1 MAAQTEDL
9 MNASDLPTAAL
20 PPDSP
25 SSDNGQALQ
34 LAWALERLA
43 QLQGTR
49 LDALA
54 LDAALQPIRQGAHLS
69 PAEMLRRVADG
80 MGWGLVRRLP
90 QLDPVALPWVG
101 HDPALGWWVA
111 IDRLPHGDWLVE
123 HGQGR
128 TALAQQA
135 VLASS
140 FWLNL
145 QPRAAAA
152 GHKRFADS
160 LRQAL
165 RAQRPVLVEA
175 VLATV
180 FISMLALA
188 TSLFSMQVYDRVIPT
203 RSEHTLL
210 ILALGVVFSV
220 LIELAM
226 KLARARAMDA
236 VVIGIDARLSRQV
249 FERLLGV
256 RVDQLPASVGSL
268 AAQLR
273 GYEQVRSFYTASTL
287 FTLVDLP
294 MGLVFV
300 FIIAWIGSP
309 AVAMVPVAFA
319 VLAVLAGWVTRRR
332 VLRLA
337 TEGARAS
344 NLKTGLLVEAVEG
357 VETIKAGAGG
367 WKFLA
372 RWIDVN
378 ATSIRQDS
386 ALRKTAENSGYL
398 SGALQQLSY
407 AGLVA
412 VGAWVV
418 MQGHMSMGA
427 LIACSILGGRVL
439 APVMAIPG
447 LLVQHAHASAAA
459 DGLEKLYA
467 LPMDN
472 EGIDRPLA
480 PSRIEGGYQ
489 LTDVVFAYPNS
500 PTALRVQ
507 QWQVAPG
514 ERVGVVGPVGS
525 GKSTLLRMLTGLYQP
540 QQGRVLLDGLDIGHI
555 SRQVFSREVGYLQQD
570 HRLFAGSLRE
580 NLLVG
585 LPDPGDQALH
595 DALKRSG
602 LIRLVASHPRGLE
615 LPIFEGGKGLS
626 GGQRQLVAF
635 TRLLLAQP
643 TICLLDEPT
652 ASMDEEQERRCLGVL
667 TELLT
672 PQTTLVVVTHKP
684 SVLPLVQRLVVVAGG
699 SIVLDGPRDEVLAR
713 LQRNALAG
721 ATAAATSQAARA
733 EPLPAEN
740 RAENPADTG
749 RGQRLEPTTS

>member
-1 MAAQTEDL
+1 MRAHLESA
-9 MNASDLPTAAL
+9 MNAPDLPSAAL
-20 PPDSP
+20 PPEP
-25 SSDNGQALQ
+25 PETAAHQHTLP

-54 LDAALQPIRQGAHLS
+54 LDAALQSIRQSPDLS
-69 PAEMLRRVADG
+69 PGEMLRRVAEA
-80 MGWGLVRRLP
+80 MGLGAVRRLP
-90 QLDPVALPWVG
+90 QLDPVALPWIG

-111 IDRLPHGDWLVE
+111 IDRLPHGAWLVE

-128 TALAQQA
+128 TELSEQA
-135 VLASS
+135 VQASS

-145 QPRAAAA
+145 QPKSA
-152 GHKRFADS
+152 GSGPTRFADS
-160 LRQAL
+160 LRLAL
-165 RAQRPVLVEA
+165 KAQRPVLVEA

-180 FISMLALA
+180 FISLLALA

-203 RSEHTLL
+203 RSEHTLI
-210 ILALGVVFSV
+210 ILALGVVLSV

-236 VVIGIDARLSRQV
+236 VVMGIDARLSRQV
-249 FERLLGV
+249 FERLLGI

-268 AAQLR
+268 AGQLR

-300 FIIAWIGSP
+300 LIIAWIGSP
-309 AVAMVPVAFA
+309 AVALVPVAFA
-319 VLAVLAGWVTRRR
+319 VLAVLTGWLTRRR
-332 VLRLA
+332 VIQLA
-337 TEGARAS
+337 ADGARAS

-378 ATSIRQDS
+378 ASSIRHDS
-386 ALRKTAENSGYL
+386 ALRKTAENSGHI

-447 LLVQHAHASAAA
+447 LLVQQAHASAAA

-467 LPMDN
+467 LPGDN
-472 EGIDRPLA
+472 EGVERPLT
-480 PSRIEGGYQ
+480 PSRVAGGYQ
-489 LTDVVFAYPNS
+489 LNDVVFAYPNS
-500 PTALRVQ
+500 PAALRVP
-507 QWQVAPG
+507 QWQLAPG

-525 GKSTLLRMLTGLYQP
+525 GKSTLLRLLTGLYQP
-540 QQGRVLLDGLDIGHI
+540 QQGRVLLDGLDMGHI
-555 SRQVFSREVGYLQQD
+555 SRQVISREVGYLQQD
-570 HRLFAGSLRE
+570 HRLFAGNLRE

-595 DALKRSG
+595 EALKRSG

-635 TRLLLAQP
+635 TRLLLARP
-643 TICLLDEPT
+643 SICLLDEPT

-667 TELLT
+667 SELLT

-721 ATAAATSQAARA
+721 AAPQQPQQTAQPQPS
-733 EPLPAEN
+733 ELP
-740 RAENPADTG
+740 PS
-749 RGQRLEPTTS
+749 P